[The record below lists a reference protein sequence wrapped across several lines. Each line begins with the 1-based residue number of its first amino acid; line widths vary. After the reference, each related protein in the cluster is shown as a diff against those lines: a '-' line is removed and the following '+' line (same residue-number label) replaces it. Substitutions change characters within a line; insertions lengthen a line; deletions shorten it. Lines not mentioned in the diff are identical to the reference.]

1 MSIKDITITNFLSYA
16 SQSVTLGP
24 QLNIFVGKN
33 GSGKSNFFNGM
44 NIIVY
49 YFKINLFQSIVVL
62 IGFEILIQK

>member
-49 YFKINLFQSIVVL
+49 YFKINLF
-62 IGFEILIQK
+62 